1 MEKGKSGKVHG
12 KIPVVFLIDAGITV
26 WMAYFVF
33 NSVFGLL
40 AFVPVFIIHRRFH
53 GKKEKEKAE
62 EGFFERYREFLSGLS
77 TGLRA
82 GHSLEN
88 SMKDARE
95 ALIMLYGKKDG
106 FVNELTKLL
115 RQISMNVPVEEAF
128 KDFSGRHPFEEV
140 LDMAE
145 VLTIGKRMGG
155 NYTENISRAAEK
167 IRQSLLLKAEIR
179 AKSAE
184 KRLELTMMLILPPGI
199 LTYIRLCSPEFV
211 EALYQTAIGFAA
223 VLSAIAIYLFAA
235 WLGSRIIRIEV

>member
-1 MEKGKSGKVHG
+1 LEKGKSGKVHG
-12 KIPVVFLIDAGITV
+12 KIPVVFLIDVGITL
-26 WMAYFVF
+26 WMSYFVF

-40 AFVPVFIIHRRFH
+40 AFIPVHIIHRRFH

-115 RQISMNVPVEEAF
+115 RQVSMNVPVEEAF

-211 EALYQTAIGFAA
+211 EALYRTAIGFAA

-235 WLGSRIIRIEV
+235 WLGSRIIRIEL

>member
-1 MEKGKSGKVHG
+1 MEKGKSGKLHG
-12 KIPVVFLIDAGITV
+12 KIPVVFLIDCGITV
-26 WMAYFVF
+26 WMSYFVF

-53 GKKEKEKAE
+53 GKKEEEKAK

-88 SMKDARE
+88 SMRDARE

-115 RQISMNVPVEEAF
+115 RQVSMNVPVEEAF

-145 VLTIGKRMGG
+145 VLAIGKRMGG

-167 IRQSLLLKAEIR
+167 IRQSLLLKSEIR

-184 KRLELTMMLILPPGI
+184 KKLELTMMLILPPGI

-223 VLSAIAIYLFAA
+223 VLSAISIYLFAA
-235 WLGSRIIRIEV
+235 WWGSRIIRIEV